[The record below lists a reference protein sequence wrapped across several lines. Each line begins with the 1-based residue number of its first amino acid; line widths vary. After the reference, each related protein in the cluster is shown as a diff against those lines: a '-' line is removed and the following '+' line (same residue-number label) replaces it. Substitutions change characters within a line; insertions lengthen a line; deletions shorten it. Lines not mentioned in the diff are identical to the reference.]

1 MKLDILA
8 FGAHPDDVELSC
20 GGTVAAHTAAG
31 KQVGIIDLTAGEL
44 GTRGNPQLRQEE
56 AAEAARILGVSVREN
71 LHFADGYFTNDTTH
85 KLAIVA
91 TLRTYR
97 PNIVLAPALTDRHP
111 DHGRAAQLVAE
122 ACFLSGL
129 AKIITRNTEE
139 GQAQSP
145 WRPLAVYH
153 YIQDTPQKPDFVV
166 DIGAFIEQK
175 IASIHAYASQFYN
188 PKYQQLTGEAP
199 TYISDKTFLER
210 IHARALE
217 MARQTPFTYA
227 EGFIAVRT
235 PGVKNLFDLW

>member
-20 GGTVAAHTAAG
+20 GGTLAAHTAAG

-44 GTRGNPQLRQEE
+44 GTRGTPQLRLEE
-56 AAEAARILGVSVREN
+56 AAEAARILGVSIREN
-71 LHFADGYFTNDTTH
+71 LHFADGHFTNDITH
-85 KLAIVA
+85 KLAIA
-91 TLRTYR
+91 AILRTYR
-97 PNIVLAPALTDRHP
+97 PRVVLAPALTDRHP

-129 AKIITRNTEE
+129 AKIITHHTEDKVP
-139 GQAQSP
+139 AP

-166 DIGAFIEQK
+166 DISTFMEQK

-188 PKYQQLTGEAP
+188 PKYQQQTGETP
-199 TYISDKTFLER
+199 TYISDKVFLDR
-210 IHARALE
+210 IYARALE
-217 MARQTPFTYA
+217 MARQTPFTHA
-227 EGFIAVRT
+227 EGFVSVRT
-235 PGVKNLFDLW
+235 PGVKSLSDLY